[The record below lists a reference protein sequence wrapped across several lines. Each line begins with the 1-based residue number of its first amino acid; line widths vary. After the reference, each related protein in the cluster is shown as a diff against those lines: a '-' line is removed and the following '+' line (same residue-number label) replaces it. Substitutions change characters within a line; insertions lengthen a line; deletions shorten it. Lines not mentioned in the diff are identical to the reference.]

1 MSKKNIDIP
10 SDGNII
16 KIPLSEIMSDNYLP
30 YAVEVAKERALP
42 DVRDGLKPV
51 HRRILYGAYKL
62 KATPDKPYYKSA
74 RIVGDILGKYHPHG
88 DTSVYD
94 AMVILAQDFTT
105 RKPLIDGHGN
115 WGSMD
120 GDNAAAMRYTEARLT
135 PIALEI
141 LRDIEKDVVDMV
153 YNYSDSELEPRVLP
167 ARFPNLLVN
176 GAFGIAVGL
185 ATNIPPHNLRE
196 VIEGTIA
203 FIDNNEISTKEL
215 MNYIKGPD
223 LPTGGILIG
232 ENAILSAYE
241 KGDGKVTLRAKTSI
255 EKLEGDRYG
264 IVITEF
270 PYRRN
275 KAKILQTISEMTA
288 DKKHAKVL
296 ESIID
301 IRDESDR
308 NGVRAVIEF
317 KKSADKEIVDKVL
330 KYLFKKTDLQI
341 NIIFN
346 MVAIADGKP
355 EILGLKSI
363 LHHYVNHQ
371 KDVIIRK
378 TKKELEIALKRF
390 HIVEGFIK
398 AIDIMDE
405 IIATIRASK
414 SKKDSENN
422 LVAKFGFTEAQAE
435 AIVELMLYKLTGLEI
450 KVFEKEYAKLEKEIK
465 GLQKILGNEKELLK
479 VIKNDLIEI
488 KDKYGDDRKTELIKD
503 DDIAKIE
510 LEEIILEEDI
520 VITISNEGYI
530 KRIADKSYKRSN
542 PKIEEIDYR
551 EGDYNKYVL
560 EANTRDSIIF
570 FTDLGNMY
578 QLKCSMIPEM
588 KWKEKGE
595 RLDTIIKTVSLEKEK
610 IISANIISQL
620 EDDKYF
626 VFFTNKG
633 MIKKTYLSQYYTVY
647 SKLVALKLKDEKLI
661 RVEIV
666 DRLSQKS
673 CIRVKTKN
681 GLEFTLDEPL
691 IEITDRNILGVQ
703 AVNISREDEVTSIEY
718 TEEHEIKNFVFNL
731 DRDGI
736 IKISNRVSQ
745 KSEFSCYTNSLSKLL
760 IFSNKGS
767 VFILP
772 SYMAQNLGNNG
783 TILSKLIDGFDEKE
797 DSIIGVFSVVNPKK
811 DMSVYFFSKSGYV
824 KRTVLNEFNN
834 AYGYFKV
841 YKFKYDNDY
850 LINVKLSDDS
860 LEKDIVLIT
869 KHAMGIRFGARSVNT
884 MGMIASGVTGISLR
898 DNDEVIYSNFV
909 AENSVGDEIS
919 IDGEGVYRLSVFSN
933 NKVEKEININDI
945 KAQNRAGVGKKIL
958 MLDINDFISNIK

>member
-10 SDGNII
+10 VDGNII

-88 DTSVYD
+88 DASVYD
-94 AMVILAQDFTT
+94 AMVILTQDFTT
-105 RKPLIDGHGN
+105 RKPLMDGHGN

-135 PIALEI
+135 PIALE
-141 LRDIEKDVVDMV
+141 LLKDIEKDVVDMV
-153 YNYSDSELEPRVLP
+153 YNYSDTELEPRVLP

-185 ATNIPPHNLRE
+185 ATNIPPHNLKE

-203 FIDNNEISTKEL
+203 FIDNKEISTEEL

-232 ENAILSAYE
+232 EKAILSAYE
-241 KGDGKVTLRAKTSI
+241 KGEGKVTLRAKTSI
-255 EKLEGDRYG
+255 EKLDNDRYG

-275 KAKILQTISEMTA
+275 KSKILQAISEMTA
-288 DKKHAKVL
+288 DKKHSKAL
-296 ESIID
+296 ETIID

-308 NGVRAVIEF
+308 NGVRSVIEF
-317 KKSADKEIVDKVL
+317 KKSTDKETVDKVL

-355 EILGLKSI
+355 KTLGLKNI
-363 LHHYVNHQ
+363 LFHYINHQ

-378 TKKELEIALKRF
+378 TKKELEIAIKRF
-390 HIVEGFIK
+390 NIVEGFIK

-405 IIATIRASK
+405 IISTIRASK
-414 SKKDSENN
+414 SKKDSEDN
-422 LVAKFGFTEAQAE
+422 LVAKFSFTEEQAE

-450 KVFEKEYAKLEKEIK
+450 KIFQKEYAKLEKEIK
-465 GLQKILGNEKELLK
+465 ALHKILGSESELLK
-479 VIKNDLIEI
+479 VIKSELLEV
-488 KDKYGDDRKTELIKD
+488 KDKYGDDRRTQIIKD
-503 DDIAKIE
+503 DDVAKIE

-520 VITISNEGYI
+520 VITISNDGYI

-542 PKIEEIDYR
+542 PKEEEIEYR
-551 EGDYNKYVL
+551 EGDYNKYIL
-560 EANTRDSIIF
+560 NSNTKESIMF
-570 FTDLGNMY
+570 FTDIGNMY

-595 RLDTIIKTVSLEKEK
+595 RLDTIVKALNLEKEK
-610 IISANIISQL
+610 VISVNIISQI
-620 EDDKYF
+620 EEDKYF
-626 VFFTNKG
+626 IFFTDKG
-633 MIKKTYLSQYYTVY
+633 ILKKTYLSQFQTVY

-661 RVEIV
+661 NVEIG
-666 DRLSQKS
+666 DSLRREG
-673 CIRVKTKN
+673 CIKIKTKN
-681 GLEFTLDEPL
+681 GLEFTLDEPV
-691 IEITDRNILGVQ
+691 IEVTDRNILGVQ
-703 AVNISREDEVTSIEY
+703 TVNIPVKDKVVSIEY
-718 TEEHEIKNFVFNL
+718 TDEYDIKNFAFNI
-731 DRDGI
+731 DRSGI

-745 KSEFSCYTNSLSKLL
+745 KSDFSCYTNSLNRVLVFTK
-760 IFSNKGS
+760 KGN

-772 SYMAQNLGNNG
+772 AYMVQNLGNNG
-783 TILSKLIDGFDEKE
+783 TGLSKLIDGFNEKE
-797 DSIIGVFSVVNPKK
+797 DSIINVFSLVSFKK
-811 DMSVYFFSKSGYV
+811 DMSIYFFSKSGYV
-824 KRTVLNEFNN
+824 KRTVINEFDED
-834 AYGYFKV
+834 YGCFKV
-841 YKFKYDNDY
+841 YKFKDDSDY

-860 LEKDIVLIT
+860 LDKDVLLIT
-869 KHAMGIRFGARSVNT
+869 KQAMGIRFGAKSVNS

-898 DNDEVIYSNFV
+898 DNDEVIYGDFV
-909 AENSVGDEIS
+909 TGNNTGDEIS
-919 IDGEGVYRLSVFSN
+919 VDGETLYSLCISSN
-933 NKVEKEININDI
+933 NKVEQDISINDI
-945 KAQNRAGVGKKIL
+945 KTQNRAGVGKKIL